1 MSTDLNAPLGGPRK
15 PDKGKGRF
23 GRLIGG
29 GLLGLLLLGVAVGVP
44 LWSHLSTSALKTTPV
59 ETAKTD
65 QAIGKPGEE
74 PAADGKTA
82 GRDPRSGPLSGA
94 NVNRQTL
101 EDGNVVTTFS
111 PGQRA
116 GDGPAF
122 IDVGNARRQDPRNA
136 GLPDPTLV
144 EETPDGPLP
153 IVGPEGLRPMDFYA
167 RPWSGAR
174 GVRVSIVVG
183 GLGLSQTGTQRAIA
197 VLPPSITLAFA
208 ASGNSLQRWVQQ
220 ARRDGHEVLLQLP
233 MEPFDYPENDPGP
246 LTLLTTAKGGQ
257 LEADLQAA
265 LVRMG
270 SYTGVMNY
278 LGGKFLSDGD
288 ALETVMRD
296 VAGRGLLFL
305 DDGSS
310 AQSLSGKIAGAIDM
324 PHGFADLT
332 LDGTLEEGA
341 ILRKLDELERIARK
355 NGSAIGVASAFDE
368 SVSAIAKWADEASG
382 RGVEIVGPSALIAEP
397 QPQ

>member
-1 MSTDLNAPLGGPRK
+1 M
-15 PDKGKGRF
+15 
-23 GRLIGG
+23 
-29 GLLGLLLLGVAVGVP
+29 
-44 LWSHLSTSALKTTPV
+44 
-59 ETAKTD
+59 
-65 QAIGKPGEE
+65 
-74 PAADGKTA
+74 
-82 GRDPRSGPLSGA
+82 
-94 NVNRQTL
+94 
-101 EDGNVVTTFS
+101 
-111 PGQRA
+111 
-116 GDGPAF
+116 
-122 IDVGNARRQDPRNA
+122 
-136 GLPDPTLV
+136 PDPTLV

-153 IVGPEGLRPMDFYA
+153 ILGPEGLRPMDFYA

-174 GVRVSIVVG
+174 GVRIAIVVG
-183 GLGLSQTGTQRAIA
+183 GLGLSQTGTQRAITA
-197 VLPPSITLAFA
+197 LPPSITLAFA

-246 LTLLTTAKGGQ
+246 LTLLTTAKSAQ
-257 LEADLQAA
+257 LEDDLRAT

-305 DDGSS
+305 DDGTS
-310 AQSLSGKIAGAIDM
+310 AQSLSGKIAGAIDA

-368 SVSAIAKWADEASG
+368 SVAAIAKWSEEASG